1 MGSRGPLIG
10 SGMFE
15 AHAAPLQ
22 EMTFAQLLE
31 QEKIV
36 EGEEFTLTDPV
47 IPSVVMIKFK
57 IDHEAPMD
65 AE

>member
-1 MGSRGPLIG
+1 
-10 SGMFE
+10 MFE

-31 QEKIV
+31 QDKIV

-47 IPSVVMIKFK
+47 IPSVVMIKFT
-57 IDHEAPMD
+57 IDHETPMD